1 MPTKKE
7 VRHSLR
13 RLASCTKS
21 SDASSLPL
29 SMHASLQSLC
39 AGNVVAERALQK
51 ALTEAG
57 INTIAQSPGT
67 TRRHPVICFC
77 DEFSFG
83 VCERVKELSEGG
95 VERVLAIASSDAPL
109 SQSDTWQLLNAG
121 ASDVVIWN
129 RSHDSMAAVAS
140 RLDRWASVDELVES
154 PAVQTTLVGQS
165 PVWKKTQRQ
174 IVELAHF
181 TDSPLLILGESG
193 TGKELVAQLVHALD
207 ARDKR
212 TGEFVVL
219 DCTTTVPD
227 LSGSEFFG
235 HERGAF
241 TGAVQA
247 RDGAFALA
255 DKGTLFLDEVG
266 ELPLPLQA
274 QLLRAVQE
282 HTYKRVGGN
291 AWQATDFRLICAT
304 NRNLHETVQQG
315 GFRHDLYHRI
325 ATWIVTLPPLRERRQ
340 DILPLA
346 RHFMQQLRPDGQ
358 ARDFDPAV
366 RHYLMQREYPGN
378 VRELRQVVAR
388 MMDRH
393 VGGGPITV
401 GDIPEGDRP
410 RTDQSNDWRDE
421 AFERVIHHAL
431 LRGAKLKEIGRNAE
445 ETAVRLALSDEQ
457 GNLQRAAT
465 RLGVSDR
472 ALQMRRAN
480 GRH

>member
-1 MPTKKE
+1 
-7 VRHSLR
+7 
-13 RLASCTKS
+13 
-21 SDASSLPL
+21 
-29 SMHASLQSLC
+29 MHACLQFLC
-39 AGNVVAERALQK
+39 AGNVVSERALKK
-51 ALTEAG
+51 ALMEAG
-57 INTIAQSPGT
+57 ISTIEQSSASN
-67 TRRHPVICFC
+67 RRRPMICFC
-77 DEFSFG
+77 DEINHS
-83 VCERVKELSEGG
+83 VCERVKELSNGG
-95 VERVLAIASSDAPL
+95 VERVLAIAPSNAAL
-109 SQSDTWQLLNAG
+109 SHLDSWQLLHAG
-121 ASDVVIWN
+121 ASDFVTWN
-129 RSHDSMAAVAS
+129 HSDGSIAAIAS
-140 RLDRWASVDELVES
+140 RLDRWAAVDELVES
-154 PAVQTTLVGQS
+154 PAVQTMLVGQS
-165 PVWKKTQRQ
+165 PVWKKMQRQ

-212 TGEFVVL
+212 SGEFVVL

-247 RDGAFALA
+247 RDGAFARA

-282 HTYKRVGGN
+282 RTYKRVGGN
-291 AWQATDFRLICAT
+291 TWQATDFRLICAT
-304 NRNLHETVQQG
+304 NKNLHETVQQG

-346 RHFMQQLRPDGQ
+346 RHFMQQLRPDGE
-358 ARDFDPAV
+358 ARDLDPSV
-366 RHYLMQREYPGN
+366 RQYLVQREYPGN

-393 VGGGPITV
+393 VGCGPITV
-401 GDIPEGDRP
+401 GDIPEDDRP

-445 ETAVRLALSDEQ
+445 EAAVRIALSDEQ

>member
-1 MPTKKE
+1 
-7 VRHSLR
+7 
-13 RLASCTKS
+13 
-21 SDASSLPL
+21 
-29 SMHASLQSLC
+29 MHACLQFLC
-39 AGNVVAERALQK
+39 AGNVVSERALKK
-51 ALTEAG
+51 ALMEAG
-57 INTIAQSPGT
+57 ISTIAQSPAS
-67 TRRHPVICFC
+67 TRRRPMICFC
-77 DEFSFG
+77 DEINHG
-83 VCERVKELSEGG
+83 VCERVKELSNGG
-95 VERVLAIASSDAPL
+95 VERVLAIAPSNAAL
-109 SQSDTWQLLNAG
+109 SHLDSWQLLHAG
-121 ASDVVIWN
+121 ASDFVTWN
-129 RSHDSMAAVAS
+129 HSDGSLAAIAS
-140 RLDRWASVDELVES
+140 RLDRWAAVDELVES
-154 PAVQTTLVGQS
+154 PAVQTMLVGRS
-165 PVWKKTQRQ
+165 PVWKKMQRQ

-282 HTYKRVGGN
+282 RTYKRVGGN

-304 NRNLHETVQQG
+304 NKNLLETVQQG

-346 RHFMQQLRPDGQ
+346 RHFIQQLRPDGE
-358 ARDFDPAV
+358 ARDLDPAV
-366 RHYLMQREYPGN
+366 RHYLVQREYPGN
-378 VRELRQVVAR
+378 VRELRQVITR

-393 VGGGPITV
+393 VGCGPITV
-401 GDIPEGDRP
+401 GDIPEDDRP
-410 RTDQSNDWRDE
+410 RTDPSNDWCDE

-445 ETAVRLALSDEQ
+445 EAAVRIALSDEQ